1 MPFHQ
6 APHHTVGSRR
16 VARGQCNPAER
27 ETIAGEPR
35 YQISLPE
42 PCGIECAGDDP
53 AQETGSVTANLQT
66 IFLCIPHLWSTETG
80 SLHTRLVENPIVSK
94 QDSFVSIL
102 WSMCYG
108 KSSTPFILHLN
119 LEKTNYMYS
128 SPLYVNHTCDVSLFT
143 NHCVVCII
151 RAVLCI
157 LRHELCILRFVVCML
172 RPCVLHPE
180 QGLF

>member
-1 MPFHQ
+1 M
-6 APHHTVGSRR
+6 
-16 VARGQCNPAER
+16 
-27 ETIAGEPR
+27 
-35 YQISLPE
+35 
-42 PCGIECAGDDP
+42 
-53 AQETGSVTANLQT
+53 
-66 IFLCIPHLWSTETG
+66 
-80 SLHTRLVENPIVSK
+80 HTRLVENPIVSK

-157 LRHELCILRFVVCML
+157 LRHELCILLLTIVCKQQVTFVTQIPLFFCTCVGIISKKIGPLQFVCIS
-172 RPCVLHPE
+172 HD
-180 QGLF
+180 FSAT

>member
-1 MPFHQ
+1 M
-6 APHHTVGSRR
+6 
-16 VARGQCNPAER
+16 
-27 ETIAGEPR
+27 
-35 YQISLPE
+35 
-42 PCGIECAGDDP
+42 
-53 AQETGSVTANLQT
+53 
-66 IFLCIPHLWSTETG
+66 
-80 SLHTRLVENPIVSK
+80 HTRLVENPIVSK

-157 LRHELCILRFVVCML
+157 LRHELCVYSSDPRILFVLGLHKHLFVFVRVIQFVCGPRINVVRSHKL
-172 RPCVLHPE
+172 SA
-180 QGLF
+180 